1 MQHPVSVK
9 LEFFEDNPSELFL
22 PLVNSKIFILMEF
35 ILRRSFNRQCWMAC
49 IIIPSISVLSLRLA
63 QDPKKTG
70 EESSAPP
77 KNGDQYSN
85 LWFDTSLPKGRQNRD
100 KQHESINV
108 RKREKNPTMD
118 VEAADGRRKL
128 RLDIFITFQWIL
140 LRMTRNWTFTIYF
153 LLTSSILATLFEI
166 LFFVQKFNF
175 DFPWKLSIFWGE
187 KLVKMLWFWTF

>member
-63 QDPKKTG
+63 QDPKKPG

-108 RKREKNPTMD
+108 RKRQEQPGKKIQLWT
-118 VEAADGRRKL
+118 AANGRRKL
-128 RLDIFITFQWIL
+128 RLDIFITIQQIL
-140 LRMTRNWTFTIYF
+140 LRLTRN
-153 LLTSSILATLFEI
+153 
-166 LFFVQKFNF
+166 
-175 DFPWKLSIFWGE
+175 
-187 KLVKMLWFWTF
+187 

>member
-35 ILRRSFNRQCWMAC
+35 ILRRRSFNRQCWMAC
-49 IIIPSISVLSLRLA
+49 IIIPSISVLSFRLA
-63 QDPKKTG
+63 QDPKKPGG

-140 LRMTRNWTFTIYF
+140 LRLTRNWIELFTIYF
-153 LLTSSILATLFEI
+153 LLTCPFSATPF
-166 LFFVQKFNF
+166 
-175 DFPWKLSIFWGE
+175 
-187 KLVKMLWFWTF
+187 